1 METLKTSSALHKC
14 GHCQRLLP
22 SDAFYRNGRTG
33 KADRMCK
40 NCRKI
45 YSRHYRKQTVVSS
58 MIDNSCLILTQL
70 PPGELRHQLLHRAM
84 DVVRQHYARRRNR
97 MNEDE

>member
-1 METLKTSSALHKC
+1 METLKISSALQKC

-22 SDAFYRNGRTG
+22 SEAYYRNARTG
-33 KADRMCK
+33 KPDRMCK
-40 NCRKI
+40 DCRKA
-45 YSRHYRKQTVVSS
+45 YSRYYRKQTVVSS
-58 MIDNSCLILTQL
+58 MTENPHFILTNL